1 MKKQLFKLTFIIISS
16 VQLLHSYVEVEADGR
31 SAAEVTFSDK
41 AFNRISYK
49 EGEVKSVVG
58 NKNDIDVNI
67 NSGIAFI
74 KPKPGVLG
82 PLTVTVITSDD
93 EAQDLTISIQDKAA
107 EHVRLIEPKEDSER
121 LLEKIAAVN
130 FLNELIEGRIP
141 QSYKVN
147 NSYEYHNFDLAEP
160 LESNFV
166 KCYEGPSEYVCIYRI
181 SNNSRN
187 KDFVLN
193 PALLKT
199 TQHLWVFLTNPHL
212 GPKES
217 SLCLVSIPRQGVFE

>member
-1 MKKQLFKLTFIIISS
+1 M
-16 VQLLHSYVEVEADGR
+16 QLLHAYVEVEANGR
-31 SAAEVTFSDK
+31 SAVEVTFSDK

-49 EGEVKSVVG
+49 DGEIKSVVG
-58 NKNDIDVNI
+58 NKNDVDVNL

-74 KPKPGVLG
+74 KTKPGVTG
-82 PLTVTVITSDD
+82 PITVTVITSDD

-107 EHVRLIEPKEDSER
+107 EHVRLVEPKEDSDK
-121 LLEKIAAVN
+121 LLEKITAVN
-130 FLNELIEGRIP
+130 FLNELIEGRTP
-141 QSYKVN
+141 QSYKIN
-147 NSYEYHNFDLAEP
+147 ENYEFQNFDLTEP

-166 KCYEGPSEYVCIYRI
+166 RCYEGPGEYICIYRI

-187 KDFVLN
+187 KDFILN
-193 PALLKT
+193 SFLLKN

-217 SLCLVSIPRQGVFE
+217 TLCLVSMPRKGVFE